1 MSLQEIELKW
11 ENVHEVRAGHFFCK
25 FKQLKSLQAS
35 HVMRI
40 YAVI

>member
-11 ENVHEVRAGHFFCK
+11 ENVHEVRAE
-25 FKQLKSLQAS
+25 FKQLKCLQAS